1 MACVSGTEERRP
13 RLCFF
18 IKVAPVAVRMNL
30 VSPIAVRDGSLAE
43 FVLQRSFDKRGAL
56 AQVVQPSMLFEER
69 IAIANRVM
77 MTFDEHFPG
86 GSLHNAGGGKWSRT
100 VRRNPFGTLCLRE
113 RAEKVVHF
121 VEAQHGPVWLNQL
134 AIKPMSFDFIAPHGC
149 RVFGFFVIRWHS
161 VAVQALGLK

>member
-1 MACVSGTEERRP
+1 MHFVGPNIASDG
-13 RLCFF
+13 RL
-18 IKVAPVAVRMNL
+18 AL
-30 VSPIAVRDGSLAE
+30 VI
-43 FVLQRSFDKRGAL
+43 LQWLFDKCGAL

-100 VRRNPFGTLCLRE
+100 VRKNPFGTLCLRE

-121 VEAQHGPVWLNQL
+121 VETQHGPVWLNQL
-134 AIKPMSFDFIAPHGC
+134 AIKPMSFDVGTLHCGWA
-149 RVFGFFVIRWHS
+149 FGFFAIRWHS
-161 VAVQALGLK
+161 VAFKS